1 VEVWD
6 GDRLLASSNLVA
18 ATDVSEPGFLGKAG
32 WFAGRTTSNLW
43 GLVS

>member
-6 GDRLLASSNLVA
+6 GERLLASSNLVA
-18 ATDVSEPGFLGKAG
+18 ATDVSEPGLLGKSG
-32 WFAGRTTSNLW
+32 WFARRTTANLW